1 MQSIKMIFSGV
12 TILQGI
18 DFTIFL
24 LIFAWALCMYSAT
37 ALPVMEV
44 TRNSSGDEITN
55 VNFLYGDIVHALQ
68 NTINSC
74 INSATDRPGYVLE
87 RRFTKVSEITQCNGH
102 YAVQGRSRSPILVPT
117 ESSIISRMLAITYI
131 KTRFEIYSGQ

>member
-1 MQSIKMIFSGV
+1 
-12 TILQGI
+12 
-18 DFTIFL
+18 
-24 LIFAWALCMYSAT
+24 
-37 ALPVMEV
+37 
-44 TRNSSGDEITN
+44 
-55 VNFLYGDIVHALQ
+55 
-68 NTINSC
+68 
-74 INSATDRPGYVLE
+74 VLE